1 MIYSLDEIKKRIKPV
16 AEKYSL
22 RAVYLFGSYAR
33 NEATDDSDVDI
44 MIDRTGSK
52 VKGLFDMSSLYDD
65 LSESFGKEID
75 LITTHTLEQ
84 RDTIKRTPLFSKNV
98 TEGRILIYGKL

>member
-1 MIYSLDEIKKRIKPV
+1 MVYSLDEIKKRIKPV

-33 NEATDDSDVDI
+33 NEATEESDVDI
-44 MIDRTGSK
+44 MIDRTGSTI
-52 VKGLFDMSSLYDD
+52 KGLFDMSSLYDD
-65 LSESFGKEID
+65 LSDSMEKEID

-84 RDTIKRTPLFSKNV
+84 QDTLARSPLFAKNV
-98 TEGRILIYGKL
+98 IEGRVLVYGE